1 MSIVS
6 IEKRDVY
13 VYPSHKTFRPACAYP
28 EYLLSEL
35 SDENEVYDMI
45 RENFRRMQLDI
56 DNYGSK
62 NWNPLGTIIK
72 PGDKVLLK
80 PNLVM
85 DVNPTGAGTD
95 CLFTHPSI
103 VAATI
108 DYVLIALKGD
118 GEIIVGDAPMQ
129 ECNFENL
136 VETSGYKNLLEY
148 YSVTFPDIKFSLK
161 DFRDLRTTI
170 HGGVYHRST
179 SITSSGVVIDLTTE
193 SEFAHETTEHFV
205 KMRITNYDPDILK
218 SHHNQDKH
226 EYYVSK
232 YILDADVIINIP
244 KPKTHR
250 KAGVTIALKNLVGIN
265 ARKEYLPHHTN
276 GAVQEGGDEYLN
288 VSFLKSLKNLVQD
301 NKNKVTQTKENY
313 LLGKI
318 LRGVDRALSIPI
330 RAFSKDPYFE
340 GSWYGN
346 NTISKTII
354 DLNKIIFYADKN
366 GEMKDKK
373 QRQYFIIAD
382 MIISGEKEGPV
393 LPSAKNVGI
402 IAMGDNPV
410 CFDEIIAKLMGAK
423 IECIPTLTQARKS
436 KSKYKIVSR
445 ECTPKCLSNN
455 VLWNHKTLEQI
466 EEDALLYFEPTS
478 GWKKVFYEKG
488 ESFK

>member
-1 MSIVS
+1 MSIIS

-13 VYPSHKTFRPACAYP
+13 AYPTQRTFRPSYAYP
-28 EYLLSEL
+28 EYKLEEL
-35 SDENEVYDMI
+35 SDKNEVYDMV
-45 RENFRRMQLDI
+45 RENFRRMGLDLE
-56 DNYGSK
+56 NYGSK
-62 NWNPLGTIIK
+62 HWNPLGTIIK
-72 PGDKVLLK
+72 PGNKVLLK

-85 DVNPTGAGTD
+85 DVNPTGEGTD

-108 DYVLIALKGD
+108 DYVLIALQGV

-136 VETSGYKNLLEY
+136 VEASGYKELLEY
-148 YSVTFPDIKFSLK
+148 YSVKFPQIKFLLK
-161 DFRDLRTTI
+161 DFRDLRTI
-170 HGGVYHRST
+170 IQEGVYHRST
-179 SITSSGVVIDLTTE
+179 SETSSGVVVDLASE
-193 SEFAHETTEHFV
+193 SEFSGEEQFD

-218 SHHNQDKH
+218 SHHNCERH

-276 GAVQEGGDEYLN
+276 GSVQEGGDEYLN
-288 VSFLKSLKNLVQD
+288 MSLLKSLKNVVQD
-301 NKNKVTQTKENY
+301 SKNRVTQTKQNY
-313 LLGKI
+313 FLGKI
-318 LRGVDRALSIPI
+318 LRNIDRAISIPI

-366 GEMKDKK
+366 GIMQDKQ
-373 QRQYFIIAD
+373 QRGYFIIAD

-402 IAMGDNPV
+402 IAMGYNPV

-436 KSKYKIVSR
+436 ISRYKIVSDKYVA
-445 ECTPKCLSNN
+445 KCISNN
-455 VLWNHKTLEQI
+455 TLWNDKTLEEI
-466 EEDALLYFEPTS
+466 PEESLLYFEPTS
-478 GWKKVFYEKG
+478 GWKKVFYKKG
-488 ESFK
+488 EIY